1 MAILE
6 NDSIIVDAILT
17 DEGRRRLSEGIFE
30 IAKFSLHDDEIV
42 YSKAQQTNA
51 ASKFQTTPIF
61 EATTD
66 NVKALKYK
74 LLTLTPDA
82 STKKGEYTHLNVTRL
97 VTQKGAQNGTP
108 QATGNNEGYYVII
121 STEETY
127 NDHYQGASSVD
138 VPSGFLPGYSKIEI
152 SKKEDSAIKVDHGI
166 NDDGTQSPLSYQD
179 TLPIELEET
188 EFRVKLDHR
197 LGRLATAGGGE
208 LRPNFIDEDS
218 IATYMITTEMEKNS
232 ENFFTEVISKSSQ
245 AGSPILGARGPRLK
259 LYVFAAPEIN
269 TSSDGVWDALGRNI
283 TSFFTNGTTTAKAI
297 DAAMI
302 VEGETTNVNIT
313 IPLRFVKNA

>member
-6 NDSIIVDAILT
+6 NDSTIVDAILT

-42 YSKAQQTNA
+42 YSKAQQA
-51 ASKFQTTPIF
+51 SPDSKFQTTPIF

-82 STKKGEYTHLNVTRL
+82 STKNGEYTHLNVTRL
-97 VTQKGAQNGTP
+97 VKQKGTQNGTP
-108 QATGNNEGYYVII
+108 QATGNNAGYYVII
-121 STEETY
+121 STEATY
-127 NDHYQGASSVD
+127 SDHYQGASSVD

-152 SKKEDSAIKVDHGI
+152 SRKEDTAIKVDHGI
-166 NDDGTQSPLSYQD
+166 NDDAEQSPLTYRD

-188 EFRVKLDHR
+188 QFRVKLDHR
-197 LGRLATAGGGE
+197 LGRLATPDGGE
-208 LRPNFIDEDS
+208 LKPIFIDDDY
-218 IATYMITTEMEKNS
+218 IATYMITTGMGD
-232 ENFFTEVISKSSQ
+232 FTEVISKSSP
-245 AGSPILGARGPRLK
+245 AGSPIKGARGPRLK
-259 LYVFAAPEIN
+259 LYVFAAPNIN
-269 TSSDGVWDALGRNI
+269 TSSDGVWDALGRDI

>member
-6 NDSIIVDAILT
+6 NDSTIVDAILT

-42 YSKAQQTNA
+42 YSKAQQANA

-74 LLTLTPDA
+74 LLTLTPDS
-82 STKKGEYTHLNVTRL
+82 STNSEYTHLNVTRL
-97 VTQKGAQNGTP
+97 VKQKGTQNGTP
-108 QATGNNEGYYVII
+108 QATGNNAGYYVII
-121 STEETY
+121 STEATY

-152 SKKEDSAIKVDHGI
+152 SNKEDTAIKVDHGI
-166 NDDGTQSPLSYQD
+166 NDDGPYSPLTYEEE
-179 TLPIELEET
+179 LPIELEET
-188 EFRVKLDHR
+188 QFRVKLDHR
-197 LGRLATAGGGE
+197 LGRLATPDGGE
-208 LRPNFIDEDS
+208 LKPIFIDDDY
-218 IATYMITTEMEKNS
+218 IATYMITTGMGD
-232 ENFFTEVISKSSQ
+232 FTEVISKSSQ
-245 AGSPILGARGPRLK
+245 AGSPIEGARGPRLK
-259 LYVFAAPEIN
+259 LYVFAAPNIN
-269 TSSDGVWDALGRNI
+269 TSSDGVWDALGRDI